1 MRATVTPTEAMG
13 KILSFNNGRFFSVR
27 FIKKDGSL
35 RKMTCKKVVKKA
47 INGKGAK
54 YNALE
59 RGYLPVYD
67 VSKKEY
73 RTLNFNTLTRFKLN
87 GVDYSV
93 TKEYSLPF

>member
-1 MRATVTPTEAMG
+1 MKTTVTPTEAMG
-13 KILSFNNGRFFSVR
+13 KILSYNSGRFFSVR
-27 FIKKDGSL
+27 FIKKDGSF
-35 RKMTCKKVVKKA
+35 RNMTCKKVVKHA
-47 INGKGAK
+47 IKGTGAR

-67 VSKKEY
+67 ISKKQY
-73 RTLNFNTLTRFKLN
+73 RTSNFNTLMRFKLN

>member
-1 MRATVTPTEAMG
+1 MFNLQKTVSPTQAMG
-13 KILSFNNGRFFSVR
+13 KILSFNNGRFFSVK
-27 FIKKDGSL
+27 FVKKDGSV

-67 VSKKEY
+67 VSKEAY
-73 RTLNFNTLTRFKLN
+73 RTLNFDTLQEFKLN
-87 GVDYSV
+87 GIKYQV
-93 TKEYSLPF
+93 K

>member
-1 MRATVTPTEAMG
+1 MG

-73 RTLNFNTLTRFKLN
+73 RTLNFNTLMQVQTER
-87 GVDYSV
+87 S
-93 TKEYSLPF
+93 

>member
-1 MRATVTPTEAMG
+1 
-13 KILSFNNGRFFSVR
+13 
-27 FIKKDGSL
+27 
-35 RKMTCKKVVKKA
+35 MTCKKVVKKA

-73 RTLNFNTLTRFKLN
+73 RTLNFNTLTQ
-87 GVDYSV
+87 VQTEWS
-93 TKEYSLPF
+93 

>member
-1 MRATVTPTEAMG
+1 MKIVTPTEAMG
-13 KILSFNNGRFFSVR
+13 RILSANNGRFFSVR

-47 INGKGAK
+47 INGNGAK

-67 VSKKEY
+67 LSKKEY
-73 RTLNFNTLTRFKLN
+73 RTLNFNTLMQFKLN
-87 GVDYSV
+87 GVDYIV
-93 TKEYSLPF
+93 NHPNY